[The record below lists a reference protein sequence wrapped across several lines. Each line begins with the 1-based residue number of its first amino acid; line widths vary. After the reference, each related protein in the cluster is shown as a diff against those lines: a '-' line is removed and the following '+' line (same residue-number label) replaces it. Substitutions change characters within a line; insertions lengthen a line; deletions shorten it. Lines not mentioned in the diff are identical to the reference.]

1 MTPQGAHAPRVLL
14 HAFSTFSLGGPQARF
29 VQLANALGSGYRHVV
44 MAMDN
49 CFDAGAGLAPG
60 VLWEPVSVPVIK
72 GGALANRRLFRIILR
87 RMQPDLLL
95 SYNWGAMEWAAA
107 NCPRVC
113 PQVHVEDGFGP
124 DEAQGQLPRRVW
136 MRRVLL
142 GLNGLQVVVAS
153 RNLECL
159 ARRTWKIPA
168 HRVTFVRNGVDVPD
182 ALRCPSATANPLAVL
197 RIGTVAGLRPEKNIA
212 RLIRAF
218 AQIQKS
224 YPSHLSIVGDGPL
237 HAELQK
243 LVCDLGIE
251 DKVEFTGFLADPLS
265 HLVTLDL
272 FALSSDTEQL
282 PLALLEAMAVGMPVV
297 ATRVGDVEA
306 ILASVSP
313 GNLCAPDDAA
323 FAAQLLQ
330 VLGCQAMWPQWAQ
343 AGQEKIRAAY
353 SKKHMTAQWKQVFDG
368 HGADLSKR

>member
-1 MTPQGAHAPRVLL
+1 MTKKDKRQPGPRVLL

-29 VQLANALGSGYRHVV
+29 VQVANALGPGYRHVV

-49 CFDAGAGLAPG
+49 CFDAGVGLAKD

-72 GGALANRRLFRIILR
+72 GGALANRRLFRTILR
-87 RMQPDLLL
+87 RMQPDLLI
-95 SYNWGAMEWAAA
+95 SYNWGAIEWAAA

-124 DEAQGQLPRRVW
+124 DEVQGQLPRRVW

-153 RNLECL
+153 RNLERL
-159 ARRTWKIPA
+159 ARNTWKVPA
-168 HRVTFVRNGVDVPD
+168 HRVTFLRNGVDVPD
-182 ALRCPSATANPLAVL
+182 AARRPLATSEAGVVL

-218 AQIQKS
+218 AQIPAH

-237 HAELQK
+237 RAELQK
-243 LVCDLGIE
+243 LVCDLGME
-251 DKVEFTGFLADPLS
+251 DKVEFTGYLADPWA
-265 HLVTLDL
+265 HLATLDL

-282 PLALLEAMAVGMPVV
+282 PLALLEAMAVGIPVV
-297 ATRVGDVEA
+297 ATRVGDVEDV
-306 ILASVSP
+306 LAGVSP
-313 GNLCAPDDAA
+313 GNLCAPEDAA

-330 VLGCQAMWPQWAQ
+330 VLDDQALWPQWAK
-343 AGQEKIRAAY
+343 AGQEKIRTTY

-368 HGADLSKR
+368 DAASL